1 MVFTKEQ
8 LQVIENLVIAGGKS
22 PYTGLE
28 GIMGAAQ
35 AVVLIRRAQAMLEQE
50 AGMNTRPASKEAA
63 EASAQE

>member
-35 AVVLIRRAQAMLEQE
+35 AVVLIRQVQAMLEQE
-50 AGMNTRPASKEAA
+50 AGMNTRPASKEPA